1 MDCEIISLTAHLGGC
16 EELGRE
22 KVSNWYFSASML
34 IFFNLALRANPD

>member
-1 MDCEIISLTAHLGGC
+1 MDCEIISPTVHLGDC

-22 KVSNWYFSASML
+22 KVSNWDFSASML